1 MGASD
6 SCGRVFLAAQPVAC
20 KAHRLAWWMA
30 LMAPA
35 LGALAAGFRLRKIP
49 LGLALVLGAGAWVWV
64 WRGRPDLSLWG
75 GLGAT
80 CGLFALGY
88 GVSAALGLGRMGW
101 AGLAL
106 LTWALIGAP
115 AGYWLPD
122 VAPWSPKVTAAY
134 YSGVRRL
141 WPSSPQEGIFCVCRL
156 YMSPLERTPW
166 GPACGSH
173 GEALRAGGPCG
184 GMSCGPNGSLSP
196 PRGQI
201 SQRTFRWL
209 LKSSFALS
217 PRK

>member
-1 MGASD
+1 
-6 SCGRVFLAAQPVAC
+6 
-20 KAHRLAWWMA
+20 
-30 LMAPA
+30 MAPA

-122 VAPWSPKVTAAY
+122 VAPWSPKVTACLL
-134 YSGVRRL
+134 L
-141 WPSSPQEGIFCVCRL
+141 WSP
-156 YMSPLERTPW
+156 
-166 GPACGSH
+166 A
-173 GEALRAGGPCG
+173 ALAIESAGGDFLRLPAVYEPFG
-184 GMSCGPNGSLSP
+184 ADALGPSLWIAWGSLAGWGALVVGCLVAQMGRFR
-196 PRGQI
+196 PRGG
-201 SQRTFRWL
+201 
-209 LKSSFALS
+209 KSHNGRSDGY
-217 PRK
+217 